1 MTTARQGGRRIEKV
15 TMKQVMQYLTW
26 GEEKNDGKLILK
38 SNGKEAPKRKDIEES
53 CSFAIWHLQKQK

>member
-1 MTTARQGGRRIEKV
+1 
-15 TMKQVMQYLTW
+15 MKQVMQYLTW